1 MNLTNHKNSAGITN
15 IGKHRKKNEDC
26 FTIDRIQH
34 KTFAIVCDGMGGND
48 HGEIASNIATYHA
61 TKYLKTHLVNVTN
74 PLTITKI
81 MEDAILFVNNAVINA
96 HKHYKTV
103 HMGTTFVGVI
113 RYHDLVIVGW
123 CGDSRL
129 YIYNQRLEEPN
140 FLLCQVTKD
149 HGYNNMLSYFV
160 GHPDLCKPSVRIIT
174 QELGDL
180 FLLCSDGL
188 TNMLNKEEIAEI
200 IGKNKNNKNLYNIC
214 YQLVDAANNA
224 GGQDNITVVLIR

>member
-34 KTFAIVCDGMGGND
+34 
-48 HGEIASNIATYHA
+48 
-61 TKYLKTHLVNVTN
+61 
-74 PLTITKI
+74 
-81 MEDAILFVNNAVINA
+81 
-96 HKHYKTV
+96 
-103 HMGTTFVGVI
+103 
-113 RYHDLVIVGW
+113 
-123 CGDSRL
+123 
-129 YIYNQRLEEPN
+129 
-140 FLLCQVTKD
+140 
-149 HGYNNMLSYFV
+149 
-160 GHPDLCKPSVRIIT
+160 KPSVRIIT

-200 IGKNKNNKNLYNIC
+200 IGKGKNKNNKNLYNIC